1 MKDWKSHIDLSPPYW
16 QDYRHFLSR
25 LDGREFPDTQ
35 SLNRL
40 LPGKLVNRKGAAVQ
54 FLPARQLADVPY
66 EKHIYESGEI
76 STRENNWHDLFNA
89 LVWCR
94 LPRLKLAMNT
104 LHARHMGPEDTESR
118 GKVRDALTL
127 FDECGAIVFSS
138 DRNRIAS
145 LADRDWKTVF
155 EPDSRSPDGQLQ
167 LVLTGH
173 ALLEKFLHPYKSITA
188 HVLLL
193 QVDRDWAQQPRE
205 LILSDLDESLA
216 TLLVSEQLFLEPA
229 DLSPLPLMG
238 LPGWWQECAQDD
250 AFYADRSVFRPPPGE
265 FRPAP
270 VFTL

>member
-1 MKDWKSHIDLSPPYW
+1 MKGWKTRIDLSSPYW
-16 QDYRHFLSR
+16 QDYHHLLSR
-25 LDGREFPDTQ
+25 LGAKDFPDVR

-40 LPGKLVNRKGAAVQ
+40 LPRNLVNRNGAAIQ
-54 FLPARQLADVPY
+54 FRPARELAGASY
-66 EKHIYESGEI
+66 EKHIHQSGEI
-76 STRENNWHDLFNA
+76 STREKNWHDLFNA

-104 LHARHMGPEDTESR
+104 LHARHMGPADAACR

-138 DRNRIAS
+138 DRNRIAG
-145 LADRDWKTVF
+145 LAQRDWKSVF
-155 EPDSRSPDGQLQ
+155 EPDSRNPDGQLQ
-167 LVLTGH
+167 LVLSGH

-193 QVDRDWAQQPRE
+193 QVDRKWAQQPRE

-216 TLLVSEQLFLEPA
+216 ASLLSEKLFLAPT

-238 LPGWWQECAQDD
+238 LPGWWRDCPQDE
-250 AFYADRSVFRPPPGE
+250 AFYADRSVFRPPPAG
-265 FRPAP
+265 FQPAP